1 MAKSQKLENF
11 SSSQHFRNSSLMLK
25 LFENN
30 MIKKEENV
38 ISNRTDKRIP

>member
-11 SSSQHFRNSSLMLK
+11 ISSHFRNSSLMLK

-38 ISNRTDKRIP
+38 ISNRTDKCIP